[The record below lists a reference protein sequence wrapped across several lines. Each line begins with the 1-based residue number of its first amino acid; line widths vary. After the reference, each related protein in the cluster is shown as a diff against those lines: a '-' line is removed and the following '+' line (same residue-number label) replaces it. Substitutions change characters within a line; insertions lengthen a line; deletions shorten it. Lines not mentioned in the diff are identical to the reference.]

1 MTKKYIITAKTDDRI
16 IAMGEVLDTQDN
28 GNWWLKNENT
38 AFPNTICFAYDADGQ
53 IAETDGSKAAKIGE
67 PIEIPEG
74 VEAEKYLYTAEGGFV
89 ENPDYE
95 ETTK

>member
-1 MTKKYIITAKTDDRI
+1 MAKKYIITDKSGNRV

-38 AFPNTICFAYDADGQ
+38 AHPNTICYAYDADGQ
-53 IAETDGSKAAKIGE
+53 IAEVDGTKKAKIGE
-67 PIEIPEG
+67 PIEIPAG
-74 VEAEKYLYTAEGGFV
+74 VKAEKYCYTAEDGFF

-95 ETTK
+95 EPNA